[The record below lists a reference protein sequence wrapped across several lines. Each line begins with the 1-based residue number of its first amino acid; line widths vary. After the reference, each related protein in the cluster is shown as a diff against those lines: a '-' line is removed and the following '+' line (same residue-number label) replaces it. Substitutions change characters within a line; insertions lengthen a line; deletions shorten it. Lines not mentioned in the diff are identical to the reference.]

1 MNSDSWAWVE
11 LNYRPHAYQAANIS
25 APSPARWRISLTIRA
40 ICPGGLGAEN
50 GRKLAESTP
59 QATPRGLSGRR
70 VVSAHDSHIARQRRQ
85 RLRPL
90 SLAACLSCAEVD
102 SNGAELRGAR
112 RLWRAG
118 EDLGAT
124 FSRCSPR
131 EFYPS
136 LAYVRSPHRP
146 LKYAGGCNADW
157 SRACIS
163 SCLTSFSLPA
173 RAPARTILFPS
184 LIQYPQ

>member
-1 MNSDSWAWVE
+1 M
-11 LNYRPHAYQAANIS
+11 P
-25 APSPARWRISLTIRA
+25 RA
-40 ICPGGLGAEN
+40 GKKSGKMADLIDN
-50 GRKLAESTP
+50 
-59 QATPRGLSGRR
+59 PRDLSGRPWGR
-70 VVSAHDSHIARQRRQ
+70 KRQENGLNRHHKRHHVGYPVVELSLRTIHTSHVSVASASAHSVSPRAFRARKLIPRCQ
-85 RLRPL
+85 
-90 SLAACLSCAEVD
+90 
-102 SNGAELRGAR
+102 LRGAR

-124 FSRCSPR
+124 SSRCSPR

-173 RAPARTILFPS
+173 RAPARTILFPF